1 MGLVS
6 KAMQWS
12 KGISVSWANGETA
25 LLKSHKHTCFS
36 WIKRERKGN
45 STIKDN
51 WLTLFLSESNLF
63 KYAVNLFL
71 NLDDSAQL
79 RGALFQNSL
88 TCCVRFLHHLPAG
101 PSQFHISNGNPQLP
115 QIQSY
120 RATVSGR
127 PKPHQLSAAGR
138 STNESGVALETSTWE
153 IQKICRAPDLSPP
166 CLVTGKDTHL
176 KWHPGHRILL
186 WTEDSWWPFAP
197 AVHICL
203 LCHYSS
209 VIGHTVGRI
218 PVEFWDLDFWGIM
231 VIWLHGKRLHFLL

>member
-1 MGLVS
+1 MKQKYSDTRTRVWKIKTTKEAKNTDKHGAEHKRLMRLVS
-6 KAMQWS
+6 KTMQWS
-12 KGISVSWANGETA
+12 KGISISWANRETA
-25 LLKSHKHTCFS
+25 LLKSYKHTCFS

-51 WLTLFLSESNLF
+51 WLTLFLSDSNLF

-101 PSQFHISNGNPQLP
+101 PFQFHISNGNPQLP

-127 PKPHQLSAAGR
+127 PRAA
-138 STNESGVALETSTWE
+138 
-153 IQKICRAPDLSPP
+153 P
-166 CLVTGKDTHL
+166 
-176 KWHPGHRILL
+176 
-186 WTEDSWWPFAP
+186 
-197 AVHICL
+197 
-203 LCHYSS
+203 
-209 VIGHTVGRI
+209 VIGSRPQH
-218 PVEFWDLDFWGIM
+218 
-231 VIWLHGKRLHFLL
+231 